1 MTNFEERLALL
12 SGTARRQDSAS
23 VRKRP
28 AGKTGVQ
35 KQKPQKADL
44 EKNAVSASWIRS
56 KLEQGIRGIENGNA
70 REEARN
76 AMVSLIRKNNKKR
89 IARTST

>member
-12 SGTARRQDSAS
+12 SGSARRQEGRTAG
-23 VRKRP
+23 RRP

-56 KLEQGIRGIENGNA
+56 KLAQGIRKIPDGDA
-70 REEARN
+70 RAEALN
-76 AMVSLIRKNNKKR
+76 AMNSLIRKNSRRKLNR
-89 IARTST
+89 L